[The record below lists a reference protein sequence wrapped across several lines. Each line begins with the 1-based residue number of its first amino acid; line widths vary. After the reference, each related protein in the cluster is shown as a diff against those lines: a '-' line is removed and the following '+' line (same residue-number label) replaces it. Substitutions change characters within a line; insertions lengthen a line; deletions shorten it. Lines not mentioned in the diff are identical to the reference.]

1 MEYEKLIEKAK
12 LNKAN
17 IVVYVNAEYTGAG
30 NHGNIIEFSPKEF
43 TKKKYSIVS
52 KLKDEYLNVPGEFNT
67 FDFTALDSK
76 TKNWTKTEKKF
87 VADKL
92 FPAIYEKGIPN
103 TLLDMD
109 IYLKVY

>member
-17 IVVYVNAEYTGAG
+17 IVVYVNAKYAG
-30 NHGNIIEFSPKEF
+30 VGDHGNVVEFSPKEF
-43 TKKKYSIVS
+43 TKRKYNVVT
-52 KLKDEYLNVPGEFNT
+52 KLKDEYLNVPDEFST
-67 FDFTALDSK
+67 FDFTALDGK
-76 TKNWTKTEKKF
+76 TKKWTKTEKKF
-87 VADKL
+87 VVDKL

-109 IYLKVY
+109 IYLKIY

>member
-52 KLKDEYLNVPGEFNT
+52 KLKDEYLNQLDKVWALLALKG
-67 FDFTALDSK
+67 FD
-76 TKNWTKTEKKF
+76 
-87 VADKL
+87 V
-92 FPAIYEKGIPN
+92 IC
-103 TLLDMD
+103 
-109 IYLKVY
+109 